1 LVLADPEDFTSLAK
15 MISKFVAD
23 PALCARIGA
32 NAARNVAQYTWD
44 RNAAELKE
52 ILEAFLAGRE
62 RGRGSEPA
70 GRAGKS

>member
-1 LVLADPEDFTSLAK
+1 MVLADPEDFTALAQ
-15 MISKFVAD
+15 MIRRLAAD
-23 PALCARIGA
+23 PALCARVGA
-32 NAARNVAQYTWD
+32 DAARNVAQYTWD